1 MTEQEQSAILTL
13 CFMAAATD
21 GTSDLEHSAIRG
33 IADRT
38 PSPNIQLDRLYQ
50 DVLQRKQGLV
60 EVVRELIDPEARK
73 LAYEFAVGAC
83 SADGPIS
90 EAEKAFLEALQ
101 AQLQCSA
108 QATAVR
114 SQAEVV
120 TTVPVVLSPSSASSQ
135 TAKPG

>member
-101 AQLQCSA
+101 AQLQVSA
-108 QATAVR
+108 QEATAVR

-120 TTVPVVLSPSSASSQ
+120 TTVTQSLSRQ
-135 TAKPG
+135 RQRVRRR